1 MVTAAEN
8 AAAPRFSIL
17 IAAWNAACFLPE
29 CLASLRAQTLA
40 DYEVLC
46 VDDASTDAT
55 AEILDA
61 AARADGRLRVWHLA
75 HNGGQAAAR
84 NVALAEA
91 RGAYTLM
98 VDADDRLAPDAL
110 ALLDAALS
118 AEHDADAAVLRLV
131 CFDDGGTETE
141 VPVRTGRRSLSGRE
155 ACLLSIDL
163 SLHGLY
169 ALRTDLFQAHPY
181 PEQPRRYADDTI
193 TPVHYALCRRV
204 VLTRATYFY
213 RRHAASCTAAL
224 FPEKLDFI
232 AANAL
237 LRAHIEGMGFGSAA
251 RQRCEAYIWA
261 NYVSLYRRYLMTR
274 HGLSPEV
281 RRMCRSAFRTA
292 HAAMRPLRLSRRL
305 WMQPSTFFV
314 PTFPLFALWQ
324 RLLWAAK
331 GRPRE

>member
-1 MVTAAEN
+1 MVTAVEN

-17 IAAWNAACFLPE
+17 IAAWNAARYLPE

-61 AARADGRLRVWHLA
+61 AARTDGRLRVWHLA

-84 NVALAEA
+84 NMALTYA
-91 RGAYTLM
+91 RGAFTLM

-110 ALLDAALS
+110 ALLDAALRND
-118 AEHDADAAVLRLV
+118 AAADAAVMRLV
-131 CFDDGGTETE
+131 CFDNEGTETE
-141 VPVRTGRRSLSGRE
+141 VPIRTGRRSLSGRE

-163 SLHGLY
+163 SMHGLY

-181 PEQPRRYADDTI
+181 PEVPRRYADDTV

-237 LRAHIEGMGFGSAA
+237 LRTHIEGMGFGRAA
-251 RQRCEAYIWA
+251 RQRCEAYVWA
-261 NYVSLYRRYLMTR
+261 NYVSLYRRFLMMR
-274 HGLSPEV
+274 HSLSPEV
-281 RRMCRSAFRTA
+281 CRMCRSAFRTA
-292 HAAMRPLRLSRRL
+292 HGTMRPLRLPRRL

-314 PTFPLFALWQ
+314 PTFTLFTLWQ
-324 RLLWAAK
+324 HLLWMAK

>member
-1 MVTAAEN
+1 M
-8 AAAPRFSIL
+8 
-17 IAAWNAACFLPE
+17 
-29 CLASLRAQTLA
+29 
-40 DYEVLC
+40 LC
-46 VDDASTDAT
+46 VDDASTDGTAT
-55 AEILDA
+55 LLDA
-61 AARADGRLRVWHLA
+61 AAQTDSRLRVWHLA

-118 AEHDADAAVLRLV
+118 ADDVADAAVLRLV
-131 CFDDGGTETE
+131 CFDEEGTETE

-169 ALRTDLFQAHPY
+169 CLRTDLFRANPY
-181 PEQPRRYADDTI
+181 PEQPRRYADDTV

-237 LRAHIEGMGFGSAA
+237 LRRHIEAMGFGAAA
-251 RQRCEAYIWA
+251 RSRCEAYVWA
-261 NYVSLYRRYLMTR
+261 NYVSLFRRYLMVR
-274 HGLSPEV
+274 HSLTPDV
-281 RRMCRSAFRTA
+281 RRACRTAFRTA
-292 HAAMRPLRLSRRL
+292 HAAMRPLRLPRRL

-324 RLLWAAK
+324 RLLWTAK
-331 GRPRE
+331 GRPRA

>member
-17 IAAWNAACFLPE
+17 IAAWNAARFLPE

-55 AEILDA
+55 AEMLDA

-75 HNGGQAAAR
+75 HNGGHAAAR

-141 VPVRTGRRSLSGRE
+141 VPVRTGRRSLSGPE
-155 ACLLSIDL
+155 ACLLSTDL
-163 SLHGLY
+163 SLHGLN
-169 ALRTDLFQAHPY
+169 ALRTD
-181 PEQPRRYADDTI
+181 
-193 TPVHYALCRRV
+193 
-204 VLTRATYFY
+204 
-213 RRHAASCTAAL
+213 
-224 FPEKLDFI
+224 
-232 AANAL
+232 
-237 LRAHIEGMGFGSAA
+237 
-251 RQRCEAYIWA
+251 
-261 NYVSLYRRYLMTR
+261 
-274 HGLSPEV
+274 
-281 RRMCRSAFRTA
+281 
-292 HAAMRPLRLSRRL
+292 
-305 WMQPSTFFV
+305 
-314 PTFPLFALWQ
+314 
-324 RLLWAAK
+324 
-331 GRPRE
+331 